1 MESVAAS
8 GRQLIPGQ
16 GRAFSVLVEA
26 WKARVFAK
34 ELHEAKLL
42 SDEGWKV
49 LEGATRLTPNP

>member
-1 MESVAAS
+1 
-8 GRQLIPGQ
+8 
-16 GRAFSVLVEA
+16 VLVEA